1 MKAKEKERK
10 TFISTVWFKI
20 LLVVL
25 MFLPAYSQVAY
36 DPINT
41 SEVIALVLS
50 KPVIT
55 SISWLL
61 PVSKFILLSVV
72 VFSFFY
78 STSPKNLSSKILL
91 GYYFV
96 ILLIVGIFQNMS
108 YTDEYGFV
116 WLIGNTLVMLVIS
129 LICIT
134 DVIKNKTTIRRENF
148 RKDRL
153 WIVVLMLLAF
163 LMPYSVNASN
173 NISPSFSLNI
183 LYNESGLTYCMIT
196 PVIIGVL
203 LLFSDGVDKLT
214 LSIISYVGLL
224 FGIMNILTWFVFNQN
239 NWWMGVLHLPLVII
253 SFLGLIDKR
262 ITRQRRTQGHTCII

>member
-173 NISPSFSLNI
+173 NISPSLSLNI

-203 LLFSDGVDKLT
+203 LLFSDGVDKQT
-214 LSIISYVGLL
+214 LSTISYVGLL

-262 ITRQRRTQGHTCII
+262 KARQIG